1 MARLITKKS
10 TVAAKVPLATD
21 LEIGELA
28 VNTADAKI
36 YTKHSDGNVVGM
48 KAEPL
53 AHTHT
58 IADTPGLQAVLD
70 GKAPSVHTHANAT
83 PGAAG
88 FMSAQDKAKLDALS
102 ITVSAT
108 APTNPN
114 IGDLWVDTS
123 T

>member
-1 MARLITKKS
+1 MTLESRL
-10 TVAAKVPLATD
+10 VAAF
-21 LEIGELA
+21 
-28 VNTADAKI
+28 
-36 YTKHSDGNVVGM
+36 
-48 KAEPL
+48 
-53 AHTHT
+53 
-58 IADTPGLQAVLD
+58 QAVAAD
-70 GKAPSVHTHANAT
+70 MKGKAPSVHTHVNAT
-83 PGAAG
+83 PSAAG

>member
-1 MARLITKKS
+1 MTLQERLT
-10 TVAAKVPLATD
+10 ALAQA
-21 LEIGELA
+21 IG
-28 VNTADAKI
+28 AD
-36 YTKHSDGNVVGM
+36 M
-48 KAEPL
+48 K
-53 AHTHT
+53 
-58 IADTPGLQAVLD
+58 
-70 GKAPSVHTHANAT
+70 GKASSGHAHANAT
-83 PGAAG
+83 PSAAG

>member
-1 MARLITKKS
+1 MTLQERLT
-10 TVAAKVPLATD
+10 ALATA
-21 LEIGELA
+21 IGI
-28 VNTADAKI
+28 D
-36 YTKHSDGNVVGM
+36 M
-48 KAEPL
+48 K
-53 AHTHT
+53 
-58 IADTPGLQAVLD
+58 
-70 GKAPSVHTHANAT
+70 GKASSVHAHANAT
-83 PGAAG
+83 PSAAG

>member
-10 TVAAKVPLATD
+10 TVAAKVPLAAD

-36 YTKHSDGNVVGM
+36 YTKHSDGNVVAM

-53 AHTHT
+53 AHTH
-58 IADTPGLQAVLD
+58 V
-70 GKAPSVHTHANAT
+70 NAT
-83 PGAAG
+83 PSAAG